1 MEKWA
6 SSQYYSAKTGFPFSS
21 MRAKKLLHSKGN
33 KNVLNFVVFLASGG
47 REVWLLRT
55 CRTADLSELSYPDVV
70 VYVEV
75 LSKLAGLGSLGD
87 LRVILEFG

>member
-47 REVWLLRT
+47 REVWFLRT

-75 LSKLAGLGSLGD
+75 LSKLTGLGSLGD